1 MDRPPPPNPRPE
13 HPGARPE
20 RGVTAVSTGFAE
32 LAKYYRNNLG
42 TYAQAVKNG
51 DYDKAYKSLRD
62 ALKILKDII
71 TLYPDHPF
79 TNYYR
84 QEYRHLKKKLKDLEK
99 AMLAA
104 EEGIGGDDT
113 YRVEL
118 KSGKHVGTKPPE
130 EDLPDFVEVGAPAD
144 ITFDDIA
151 GLEDAKE
158 AIMESIVY
166 PIKAPDLFPLGW
178 PRGILLYG
186 PPGTGK
192 TMLAAAVA
200 NMVEGE
206 FLYVDAAGI
215 MSKWLGE
222 GEKNVKRL
230 FKYARAK
237 AKEGTPVIIFIDE
250 IDALLGV
257 HNSEVGGE
265 VRVRNQ
271 FLKEMDG
278 LQDKG
283 SKIHVYV
290 IGATNKPWKLDE
302 PFIRR
307 FQKRIYV
314 PLPDRK
320 ARIQLLK
327 MLLSKLQVADDVRVE
342 ELADLLEGYSA
353 SDIKDIVTDAH
364 LITVREY
371 FKTGEGPRPV
381 SMEDFKAVIKRRK
394 PSVDKNLLKV
404 YEEWA
409 KQHGAL

>member
-1 MDRPPPPNPRPE
+1 M
-13 HPGARPE
+13 A
-20 RGVTAVSTGFAE
+20 STGLETLSRMVNNYA
-32 LAKYYRNNLG
+32 LAYR
-42 TYAQAVKNG
+42 QALKNG
-51 DYDKAYKSLRD
+51 DYDKAYDSISKAIKLLDDMIR
-62 ALKILKDII
+62 
-71 TLYPDHPF
+71 LYPDIPLARV
-79 TNYYR
+79 YR
-84 QEYRHLKKKLKDLEK
+84 EMRARFQRAREELEK
-99 AMLAA
+99 RMLTAQVTQ
-104 EEGIGGDDT
+104 GGDEV

-118 KSGKHVGTKPPE
+118 RKQPPIKPSLDSVE
-130 EDLPDFVEVGAPAD
+130 ESDELPDFVEVGAPAN

-151 GLEDAKE
+151 GLEEAKE
-158 AIMESIVY
+158 AILESIVY
-166 PIKAPDLFPLGW
+166 PIKEPDLFPLGW

-200 NMVEGE
+200 NMVDGL

-222 GEKNVKRL
+222 GEKNVKKL
-230 FKYARAK
+230 FNYARKK

-257 HNSEVGGE
+257 HDSEVGGE

-314 PLPDRK
+314 PLPDYE
-320 ARIQLLK
+320 ARLQLLK
-327 MLLSKLQVADDVRVE
+327 MLTSKIQLASDVDLE
-342 ELADLLEGYSA
+342 ELARRLEGYSA

-364 LITVREY
+364 LRTVREY
-371 FKTGEGPRPV
+371 FKTGRGPRPV
-381 SMEDFKAVIKRRK
+381 SMRDFEEVLKRRR
-394 PSVDKNLLKV
+394 PSVDKKMLKI
-404 YEEWA
+404 YEQWA
-409 KQHGAL
+409 REHGAL

>member
-1 MDRPPPPNPRPE
+1 MSNYAFE
-13 HPGARPE
+13 
-20 RGVTAVSTGFAE
+20 E
-32 LAKYYRNNLG
+32 LNRIANENLLAALQAK
-42 TYAQAVKNG
+42 KNG
-51 DYDKAYKSLRD
+51 DYDIAYEKLRR
-62 ALKILKDII
+62 AKEAYEQIVHH
-71 TLYPDHPF
+71 YRDHPLIR
-79 TNYYR
+79 TYIIR
-84 QEYRHLKKKLKDLEK
+84 LKTINNEIRKLEK
-99 AMLAA
+99 MRIAV
-104 EEGIGGDDT
+104 EEADNDEE
-113 YRVEL
+113 YRVEFT
-118 KSGKHVGTKPPE
+118 SGKTEDKTNASPE
-130 EDLPDFVEVGAPAD
+130 LPSFVETGAPAN
-144 ITFDDIA
+144 IRFDDIA
-151 GLEDAKE
+151 GLEEAKE

-166 PIKAPDLFPLGW
+166 PIREPDLFPLGW

-200 NMVEGE
+200 NEVEGE

-222 GEKNVKRL
+222 GEKNVKKL
-230 FKYARAK
+230 FKYAREK
-237 AKEGTPVIIFIDE
+237 AKNGTPVIIFIDE

-257 HNSEVGGE
+257 HQSEVGGE

-314 PLPDRK
+314 PLPDRE

-327 MLLSKLQVADDVRVE
+327 MLTSKLKLDKDVDIE
-342 ELADLLEGYSA
+342 KLADMLEGYSA

-364 LITVREY
+364 LRTVREY
-371 FKTGEGPRPV
+371 FKTGKGPRPV
-381 SMEDFKAVIKRRK
+381 KMEDFEQVLKRRK
-394 PSVDKNLLKV
+394 PSVDKRTLLL
-404 YEEWA
+404 YEKWSQE
-409 KQHGAL
+409 HGAV